1 MPDLTKRL
9 HVLRIAV
16 AVAFLCGIL
25 ISPKL
30 WFGVGRTFPR
40 VPLVSGTPPFLAH
53 AELPL
58 SILLLAALL
67 ISIFSKRS
75 RYVTT
80 VVVVTLLLVMLDQN
94 RLQPWV
100 YQYVIMFALLAC
112 LKLGKGKRDNAP
124 SILLANQLVV
134 ALLYFWSGTQK
145 LNWSFGHEVLPGLL
159 ARASIRPPAV
169 VLSALPKIAVV
180 AAVIEMIIGIGLIV
194 RRTRSMAVVLA
205 VALHV
210 VVLIMLVVARLNSV
224 VWPWNA
230 AMMVMVVL
238 LFWKFDG
245 SLVKKEFWKWRA
257 SHPALHLPKA
267 VVLVCGFLPALS
279 LAGWWDIYLSG
290 ALYSGNA
297 PVAVVHVDDQVR
309 SRLPSLAQRQ
319 MFTTSRGESM
329 LPFHEWSMAEL
340 NVPPYPETRVYRQL
354 AQSLCVYADDPRQ
367 IELIVKERPSL
378 IDGSYQ
384 VSRSDCAALR
394 SR

>member
-25 ISPKL
+25 ISPNL

-124 SILLANQLVV
+124 
-134 ALLYFWSGTQK
+134 
-145 LNWSFGHEVLPGLL
+145 
-159 ARASIRPPAV
+159 
-169 VLSALPKIAVV
+169 
-180 AAVIEMIIGIGLIV
+180 
-194 RRTRSMAVVLA
+194 
-205 VALHV
+205 
-210 VVLIMLVVARLNSV
+210 
-224 VWPWNA
+224 
-230 AMMVMVVL
+230 
-238 LFWKFDG
+238 
-245 SLVKKEFWKWRA
+245 
-257 SHPALHLPKA
+257 
-267 VVLVCGFLPALS
+267 
-279 LAGWWDIYLSG
+279 
-290 ALYSGNA
+290 
-297 PVAVVHVDDQVR
+297 
-309 SRLPSLAQRQ
+309 
-319 MFTTSRGESM
+319 
-329 LPFHEWSMAEL
+329 
-340 NVPPYPETRVYRQL
+340 
-354 AQSLCVYADDPRQ
+354 
-367 IELIVKERPSL
+367 
-378 IDGSYQ
+378 
-384 VSRSDCAALR
+384 
-394 SR
+394 